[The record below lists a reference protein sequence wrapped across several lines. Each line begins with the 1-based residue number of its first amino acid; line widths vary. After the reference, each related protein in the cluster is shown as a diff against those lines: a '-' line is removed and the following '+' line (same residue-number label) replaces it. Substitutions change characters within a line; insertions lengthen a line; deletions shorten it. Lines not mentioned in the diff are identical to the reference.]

1 MYRMETPKEKPLE
14 FYKSTK
20 TSLKSILKHPELNTT
35 KINDVVIKAHKIAI
49 HTLQFLKLYILHHY
63 ETNNHILPDIDK
75 VLILNVMKVVCGE
88 KHTNTGKPPKKE
100 TIELKDKLTT
110 FYTEHYKPYTQPEQL
125 DYEYMSNVLSY
136 LCEDIMTMY
145 ENNIQLH
152 YVDYVERFVNVVWK
166 KKMLVEKIRKIF
178 PTKKE
183 REARIRHLEKELR
196 KIKTDLL
203 NVDCNIVY
211 TSKSYYH
218 SWITQQKKHILPNK
232 DKFQKQSIYYDLKC
246 KPMDYFPCMIAM
258 MKRVENEL
266 ETISNVFPLR
276 SSIAPGYIRLDTIT
290 LVNVLL
296 RKEQGNK
303 SDYSNQGNTK
313 KHEDKIWK
321 FFFRTEKKVFR
332 KTDFSFHHMVSTDG
346 VGVSVLFIRDDLVG
360 KRLPS
365 VKKGISRELYID
377 ELNDYSSLQDK
388 KIVGIDPGKEDLIY
402 CVDDASKDANVF
414 RYSQNQRRK
423 ETKMKKYNNIILG
436 MKTNKI
442 QGEGTNKSV
451 IEYET
456 ELSNYNRKTLQ
467 IDKFKKYI
475 NEKNRINNLLFG
487 FYAKHLFRKLKFG
500 RHINIK
506 RNEQQMIRNFRKMY
520 GNPDE
525 VVICIGDWEQRQQ
538 MKYKEPTLGIGIRS
552 LLRKNKY
559 NVYLV
564 DEFRTSCKCSNC
576 DGGICE
582 KYMVRK
588 NPRPKKNKENP
599 KKERK
604 YDEMRLVHGLLR
616 CKSGCGSWNRDR
628 NGSSNIYKIAYQAIH
643 NLERPSYLCR
653 EVKSNQGALPSSY
666 KQNIHKV

>member
-1 MYRMETPKEKPLE
+1 METPKEKPPE
-14 FYKSTK
+14 FFKSTK
-20 TSLKSILKHPELNTT
+20 TSLKSILKHSEINTT
-35 KINDVVIKAHKIAI
+35 KINNVVIKAHKIVI
-49 HTLQFLKLYILHHY
+49 HTLQFLKIYTLHHY
-63 ETNNHILPDIDK
+63 EINNHTLPEIDK
-75 VLILNVMKVVCGE
+75 VLILNVMKVICGE
-88 KHTNTGKPPKKE
+88 KHNNQGKPPKKE
-100 TIELKDKLTT
+100 TIELKEELTK
-110 FYTEHYKPYTQPEQL
+110 FYIEHYKPYTQPEKL
-125 DYEYMSNVLSY
+125 DYKYMSNVLSY

-166 KKMLVEKIRKIF
+166 KKMLVEKIRRLF

-196 KIKTDLL
+196 QIKNDLL
-203 NVDCNIVY
+203 NVDNSVAY

-218 SWITQQKKHILPNK
+218 SWITQQKKNILPNK

-246 KPMDYFPCMIAM
+246 KPMDYLPCMIKM
-258 MKRVENEL
+258 MKQVENEL
-266 ETISNVFPLR
+266 KTISNVFPLR

-296 RKEQGNK
+296 RKEQGK
-303 SDYSNQGNTK
+303 KTDYSNQGNTK

-332 KTDFSFHHMVSTDG
+332 KTTYSFHHMISTDG
-346 VGVSVLFIRDDLVG
+346 LGVSILFLRNDLVG
-360 KRLPS
+360 EKLPS
-365 VKKGISRELYID
+365 AKKGISRELYID
-377 ELNDYSSLQDK
+377 ELNDYSALQDK

-402 CVDDASKDANVF
+402 CVDDSSKDANVF

-423 ETKMKKYNNIILG
+423 EAKIKKYNNIILG

-467 IDKFKKYI
+467 IDKFKTYV
-475 NEKNRINNLLFG
+475 NEKNRINNMLFG

-506 RNEQQMIRNFRKMY
+506 RNEQQMISNFRKMY

-525 VVICIGDWEQRQQ
+525 VVICIGDWKQRQQ
-538 MKYKEPTLGIGIRS
+538 MKYKEPTLGIGMRS

-564 DEFRTSCKCSNC
+564 DEFKTSCKCSNC
-576 DGGICE
+576 EGGVCE

-588 NPRPKKNKENP
+588 NPRPNK
-599 KKERK
+599 
-604 YDEMRLVHGLLR
+604 DDMRLVHGLLR
-616 CKSGCGSWNRDR
+616 CKSGCGEWNRDR

-653 EVKSNQGALPSSY
+653 EINSNQAVLPNCY
-666 KQNIHKV
+666 KQNIHRA

>member
-1 MYRMETPKEKPLE
+1 MEKAKEKPPE
-14 FYKSTK
+14 FFKSTK
-20 TSLKSILKHPELNTT
+20 TSLKSILKHPEINTK
-35 KINDVVIKAHKIAI
+35 KINDVVIKAHKIVI
-49 HTLQFLKLYILHHY
+49 HTLQFLKMYILHHY
-63 ETNNHILPDIDK
+63 QTQSQTIPIIDK
-75 VLILNVMKVVCGE
+75 ILILNVMKVVCGE
-88 KHTNTGKPPKKE
+88 KHTNQGRIPKKE
-100 TIELKDKLTT
+100 TLELIENLTS

-166 KKMLVEKIRKIF
+166 KRMIVEKIRKIF

-196 KIKTDLL
+196 KIKNDLL
-203 NVDCNIVY
+203 NVDSNIDY
-211 TSKSYYH
+211 ISHPHYH
-218 SWITQQKKHILPNK
+218 QWITQQKKHILPDK
-232 DKFQKQSIYYDLKC
+232 EKFQKQSIYYDLKC
-246 KPMDYFPCMIAM
+246 KPMDYLPCMIAM
-258 MKRVENEL
+258 MKQVENDE

-276 SSIAPGYIRLDTIT
+276 SSISPGYIRLDTIT
-290 LVNVLL
+290 LVYLLL
-296 RKEQGNK
+296 RKEQGK
-303 SDYSNQGNTK
+303 KGDYNNQGNTK

-321 FFFRTEKKVFR
+321 FFFRTEKKVFH
-332 KTDFSFHHMVSTDG
+332 KNDFSFHHMISTDG
-346 VGVSVLFIRDDLVG
+346 VGVSILFIRDDLVG
-360 KRLPS
+360 KRLPNA
-365 VKKGISRELYID
+365 KKGVSKELYID

-388 KIVGIDPGKEDLIY
+388 TIVGVDPGKEDLIY

-442 QGEGTNKSV
+442 QGKSV

-456 ELSNYNRKTLQ
+456 ELSLYNRKTLCM
-467 IDKFKKYI
+467 DKFKSYI
-475 NEKNRINNLLFG
+475 TEKNRINHILFD
-487 FYAKHLFRKLKFG
+487 FYSKHLFRKLKFG

-506 RNEQQMIRNFRKMY
+506 RNEQKMISDFRKMY
-520 GNPDE
+520 GNPE
-525 VVICIGDWEQRQQ
+525 NVVICIGDWEQRKQ
-538 MKYKEPTLGIGIRS
+538 MKYKEPTLGIGMRS

-564 DEFRTSCKCSNC
+564 DEFRSSCKCSKC
-576 DGGICE
+576 DGGVCE

-588 NPRPKKNKENP
+588 NPRPNK
-599 KKERK
+599 
-604 YDEMRLVHGLLR
+604 DDMRLVHGLLH
-616 CKSGCGSWNRDR
+616 CKNGCGEWNRDR
-628 NGSSNIYKIAYQAIH
+628 NGSSNIYKIAYQAIYG
-643 NLERPSYLCR
+643 LERPGYLCR
-653 EVKSNQGALPSSY
+653 TSNQAVLTNCY